1 MKARLEDLPVE
12 FDQDGVEM
20 RVARWGDMRVTRYT
34 LAPGT
39 DLTPFF
45 APLPRGLCEGQ
56 HWGIVLEGV
65 LHHLRYADGTEEST
79 RAGEVYHWPAG
90 HTGWTDE
97 GVAFLAVTPEAE
109 EVAMEEQLAAAIG

>member
-1 MKARLEDLPVE
+1 MKARPDELPLE
-12 FDQDGVEM
+12 FDQDGLEM

-39 DLTPFF
+39 DLAPFF
-45 APLPRGLCEGQ
+45 ADLPGGMCSGQ

-65 LHHLRYADGTEEST
+65 LHLRYDDGTEEST

-90 HTGWTDE
+90 HIGWTDE
-97 GVAFLAVTPEAE
+97 GVVFLAVTPEDE
-109 EVAMEEQLAAAIG
+109 EVAMEEQLAVANG